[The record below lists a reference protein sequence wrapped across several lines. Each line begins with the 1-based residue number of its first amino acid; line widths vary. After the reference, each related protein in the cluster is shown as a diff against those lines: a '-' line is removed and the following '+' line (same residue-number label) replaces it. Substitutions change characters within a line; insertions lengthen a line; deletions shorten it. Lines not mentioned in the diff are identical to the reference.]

1 MRPILLAAALF
12 ASLAPL
18 ASAAQ
23 SKCAPSDKA
32 CLFSELK
39 AHPVRT
45 QAFWKAALARPVNER
60 FGPAPADLVAFLRLD
75 NLANG
80 FPEKPVASTL
90 APDFVADLKGA
101 IDDLPAPVKRLL
113 DSSFGGVWFVDDLGG
128 TGYTDLYYA
137 GGKEPVGAYVV
148 LDAKVLA
155 RHKANGWA
163 TWKENTPF
171 KPATGWSLE
180 ARLEPETSDD
190 RRGAI
195 RYILLHELGHVLAAR
210 GGIHPLWDRP
220 LKDVPEKASFP
231 FQELS
236 WRIERKA
243 GRYVSLTAALF
254 PERENVVY
262 YVGPKLD
269 GKQMATVYSNLAKT
283 DYPTLYAA
291 TSPGDDFA
299 ESFASFVHVTMLGK
313 PWSITVRKDGQVAAS
328 MKSCW
333 DEPRCAPKRALL
345 ERLLR

>member
-1 MRPILLAAALF
+1 MRTTLLALTLA
-12 ASLAPL
+12 ASLVTPFAH
-18 ASAAQ
+18 AQ

-32 CLFSELK
+32 CLFAELK

-45 QAFWKAALARPVNER
+45 QAFWKSALARPVAER
-60 FGPAPADLVAFLRLD
+60 FGPAPDEVVAFLRID

-101 IDDLPAPVKRLL
+101 IADLPAPVKRLL
-113 DSSFGGVWFVDDLGG
+113 DATFAGVWLVDDLGG

-137 GGKEPVGAYVV
+137 GGKEPAGAYMV

-155 RHKANGWA
+155 RHKANAWA

-171 KPATGWSLE
+171 KPAAGWALE
-180 ARLEPETSDD
+180 ARLEPDATDD

-220 LKDVPEKASFP
+220 LKEVPESARFA

-254 PERENVVY
+254 PERDNVVY

-269 GKQMATVYSNLAKT
+269 GSQMAAVYANLAKT

-299 ESFASFVHVTMLGK
+299 ESLASFVHVKMLGK
-313 PWSITVRKDGQVAAS
+313 PWSITVRKDGKPAATLG
-328 MKSCW
+328 SCW
-333 DEPRCAPKRALL
+333 DEPRCAAKRRLLEALL
-345 ERLLR
+345 K